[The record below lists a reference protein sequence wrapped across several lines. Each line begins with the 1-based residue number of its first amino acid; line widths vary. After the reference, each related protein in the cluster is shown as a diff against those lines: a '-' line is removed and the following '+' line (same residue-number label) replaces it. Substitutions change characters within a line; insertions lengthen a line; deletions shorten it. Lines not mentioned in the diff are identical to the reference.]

1 MRIQNFVATLLI
13 GGLSLSMPSLFAS
26 TGSSAISNNS
36 AWLRPTDNSELIQ
49 FVRSAVA
56 ANPRVLAA
64 SSAVAAGSAFKAAAA
79 RPLYNPEL
87 EIGGENTDIQTRTLG
102 ISQTIDWGDK
112 RAARTAVAAADYLA
126 VQADYQRVRQN
137 VTIELLS
144 ALAAHQTGVEKDA
157 LAAERIALM
166 QQFAELAKQRFD
178 AGDLSQVEYNLA
190 TLVFADANMLRATTA
205 AALAG
210 ARQQVNNLIAMDGG
224 ALWPRLDTALPA
236 LPSEDNPAALLAAL
250 PALQAAQR
258 RVDSARAMVT
268 LKKRE
273 QGLDPTLSLIG
284 GDEDG
289 ESLVGLS
296 LSIPLPVRNRFSH
309 EVAAAAAQ
317 YRQAQQSADD
327 LRQRAHS
334 RLINASQRYQISLS
348 AWQLWQQIGP
358 ANLRQQGDQLR
369 RLWEASELST
379 TEYLVQ
385 ISQTIDSR
393 DNALTLRLTLWQ
405 AWFERLVAA
414 AQVDQWLGSD
424 RTGTNTLKR
433 AAAR

>member
-1 MRIQNFVATLLI
+1 MYTRKLIATLLV
-13 GGLSLSMPSLFAS
+13 GGLSLSITSL
-26 TGSSAISNNS
+26 SALADSPAIPNNS
-36 AWLRPTDNSELIQ
+36 TWLRPTDNSKLIH
-49 FVRSAVA
+49 FVRSAVE
-56 ANPRVLAA
+56 ANPQVLAA
-64 SSAVAAGSAFKAAAA
+64 SSAVSASSAFEAAAA

-87 EIGGENTDIQTRTLG
+87 EIGGENTDVNTRTLG
-102 ISQTIDWGDK
+102 ISQTIDWGGK

-126 VQADYQRVRQN
+126 VQADYQRVRQRI
-137 VTIELLS
+137 TTQLLA
-144 ALAAHQTGVEKDA
+144 ALAAYQTGVERDG
-157 LAAERIALM
+157 LATERVALM
-166 QQFAELAKQRFD
+166 QQFAELATERFD

-205 AALAG
+205 AALADT
-210 ARQQVNNLIAMDGG
+210 RQQVENLIAMGG
-224 ALWPRLDTALPA
+224 STPWPTLDTALPT
-236 LPSEDNPAALLAAL
+236 LPAQHNTTALLAAL

-273 QGLDPTLSLIG
+273 QRLDPTLSFTG

-289 ESLVGLS
+289 ERLVGLS

-309 EVAAAAAQ
+309 EVKAASAQ
-317 YRQAQQSADD
+317 YSQTQQSADD

-334 RLINASQRYQISLS
+334 RLTNASQRYQIAHT
-348 AWQLWQQIGP
+348 AWQLWQQIGQ

-369 RLWEASELST
+369 RLWEANELST

-385 ISQTIDSR
+385 IDQTIDSR
-393 DNALTLRLTLWQ
+393 DNALTLRLSLWQ
-405 AWFERLVAA
+405 AWFERLAAA

-424 RTGTNTLKR
+424 RSTTNTH
-433 AAAR
+433 